1 MQRIIAALSRS
12 GGFLVF
18 FVLEIFCFFLIVTY
32 NQEQRK
38 IYQHSNTIISD
49 QLQDL
54 GSNITQ
60 FFYLSADNDS
70 LSGVIAGLREE
81 LDNTQFKNRVQRD
94 TGQIEL
100 KEGEKNPEQ
109 YTYMAARVVDNSTV
123 FTKNYLTLDKGTE
136 DGIDS
141 KMGVFDDDGIVGI
154 LFSSNSRYSRVMSIL
169 HIDMMISAEV
179 NRNNVFGSL
188 VWKNTRNRKEMNL
201 EYISKEDDIKVGD
214 LIQTSGFGSHF
225 PQGKPI
231 GEVSEVNE
239 GNPGSDFREVKVKLF
254 NDLNQTRH
262 VYIVNNVFKKEQKEI
277 EEEVKNE

>member
-18 FVLEIFCFFLIVTY
+18 FVLEIFCLFLIVTY

-49 QLQDL
+49 KIQDW
-54 GSNITQ
+54 GSYVTQ
-60 FFYLSADNDS
+60 FFS
-70 LSGVIAGLREE
+70 LSTENDILAGEIARLQAE
-81 LDNTQFKNRVQRD
+81 LDNAQFRNLVERD
-94 TGQIEL
+94 TGEIVL
-100 KEGEKNPEQ
+100 KEGEENKQQ
-109 YTYMAARVVDNSTV
+109 YIYTAARVVDNSTI
-123 FTKNYLTLDKGTE
+123 FSKNYLTLDKGTN

-141 KMGVFDDDGIVGI
+141 KMGVFDEKGIVGI
-154 LFSSNSRYSRVMSIL
+154 LFSSNSQYSRVMSIL
-169 HIDMMISAEV
+169 HVDMMISAEV
-179 NRNNVFGSL
+179 KRNNVFGSL
-188 VWKNTRNRKEMNL
+188 VWKNTLNRKEMNL

-214 LIQTSGFGSHF
+214 IIQTSGFGSHF
-225 PQGKPI
+225 PQGKSI

-254 NDLNQTRH
+254 NDLNRVRH
-262 VYIVNNVFKKEQKEI
+262 VYIVNNLLKTEQKEI

>member
-18 FVLEIFCFFLIVTY
+18 FVLEIFCLFLIVTY

-49 QLQDL
+49 KIQDW
-54 GSNITQ
+54 GSYVTQ
-60 FFYLSADNDS
+60 FFS
-70 LSGVIAGLREE
+70 LSTENDILAGEIARLQAE
-81 LDNTQFKNRVQRD
+81 LDNAQFRNLVERD
-94 TGQIEL
+94 TGEIVL
-100 KEGEKNPEQ
+100 KEGEENKQQ
-109 YTYMAARVVDNSTV
+109 YIYTAARVVDNSTI
-123 FTKNYLTLDKGTE
+123 FSKNYLTLDKGTN

-141 KMGVFDDDGIVGI
+141 KMGVFDEKGIVGI
-154 LFSSNSRYSRVMSIL
+154 LFSSNSQYSRVMSIL
-169 HIDMMISAEV
+169 HVDMMISAEV
-179 NRNNVFGSL
+179 KRNNVFGSL
-188 VWKNTRNRKEMNL
+188 VWKNTLNRKEMNL

-214 LIQTSGFGSHF
+214 IIQTSGFGSHF

-254 NDLNQTRH
+254 NDLNRVRH
-262 VYIVNNVFKKEQKEI
+262 VYIVNNLLKTEQKEI

>member
-38 IYQHSNTIISD
+38 IFQHSNSIISD
-49 QLQDL
+49 QVQDL
-54 GSNITQ
+54 GSNISQ

-70 LSGVIAGLREE
+70 LAGVVANLREQ
-81 LDNTQFKNRVQRD
+81 LDNTEFSNRVNRD
-94 TGQIEL
+94 TGQIKL
-100 KEGEKNPEQ
+100 VEGEENEQQ
-109 YTYMAARVVDNSTV
+109 YTYIPARVIDNSTI
-123 FTKNYLTLDKGTE
+123 FTKNYLTLNRGKKH
-136 DGIDS
+136 GIDS
-141 KMGVFDDDGIVGI
+141 RMGVFDDEGIVGI

-179 NRNNVFGSL
+179 KRNNVFGSL
-188 VWKNTRNRKEMNL
+188 VWKNTLNRKEMNL

-214 LIQTSGFGSHF
+214 VIQTSGFGSHF

-231 GEVSEVNE
+231 GKVSEVNE
-239 GNPGSDFREVKVKLF
+239 GNPGSDFREVKVELF

-262 VYIVNNVFKKEQKEI
+262 VYIVNNLFKKELKEI
-277 EEEVKNE
+277 EEVKDE